1 MRYFILFLFL
11 FSLNTI
17 QGQEL
22 NCQVQVVAPTIQ
34 GTQTRIFESLE
45 TTIYNFM
52 NNRKWTADK
61 FEIHERIVCNIFVN
75 ITSVNNNSDF
85 QGSIQVNSKRIVYNS
100 DYDTN
105 ILNLV
110 DNDISFTYLEN
121 TLLEFTPDI
130 HRSNLASI
138 LAYYAYVILGA
149 DYDTFSL
156 EGGTKYYSIAQQI
169 VSNAQNAPEPGWKAF
184 ENTKNRYWIV
194 ENILHNSFKPMRRA
208 SFDYHRNGL
217 DLMYQNVNLGRAK
230 LIQAIEKLKKV
241 HQLRPLSYNMQLFFL
256 AKSDELVDIFKEA
269 PQSEKTKL
277 VTTLEQIDPGNIS
290 KYNKINK

>member
-1 MRYFILFLFL
+1 MQI
-11 FSLNTI
+11 NA
-17 QGQEL
+17 QEL

-45 TTIYNFM
+45 TTIYDFM

-75 ITSVNNNSDF
+75 ITSLNNNTDF

-105 ILNLV
+105 VLNLV
-110 DNDISFTYLEN
+110 DNDIQFTFLEN
-121 TLLEFTPDI
+121 TLLEFSPDI
-130 HRSNLASI
+130 HRSNLAAI
-138 LAYYAYVILGA
+138 LGYYAYLIIGA

-156 EGGTKYYSIAQQI
+156 EGGTPYYTIAQQI
-169 VSNAQNAPEPGWKAF
+169 VSNAQNAPQPGWKAF

-194 ENILHNSFKPMRRA
+194 ENILHNSFKPMRKA
-208 SFDYHRNGL
+208 SYDYHRNGL

-230 LIQAIEKLKKV
+230 MVQSIEQLKKV

-277 VTTLEQIDPGNIS
+277 VATLEQIDPGNIS
-290 KYNKINK
+290 KYNKIIK

>member
-1 MRYFILFLFL
+1 MRIVLFTIALIA
-11 FSLNTI
+11 SLTV

-45 TTIYNFM
+45 TTIYDFM

-61 FEIHERIVCNIFVN
+61 FEIHERIVCNIFIN
-75 ITSVNNNSDF
+75 ITSINNNTDF

-100 DYDTN
+100 DYETN
-105 ILNLV
+105 VLNLV
-110 DNDISFTYLEN
+110 DNDIQFTYLEN
-121 TLLEFTPDI
+121 TLLEFSPDI

-138 LAYYAYVILGA
+138 LGYYAYLILGA
-149 DYDTFSL
+149 DYDTQSL
-156 EGGTKYYSIAQQI
+156 EGGTPYYAIAQQI
-169 VSNAQNAPEPGWKAF
+169 VGNAQNAPQPGWKAF

-194 ENILHNSFKPMRRA
+194 ENILHNSFKPMRKA
-208 SFDYHRNGL
+208 TYDYHRNGL

-230 LIQAIEKLKKV
+230 IVQSIEQLKKV

-256 AKSDELVDIFKEA
+256 AKSDELVYIFKEA
-269 PQSEKTKL
+269 PQSEVTKL
-277 VTTLEQIDPGNIS
+277 LGTLEQIDPGNIS
-290 KYNKINK
+290 KYNKIN